1 MTRIR
6 KVLTFSNVVAF
17 VALFVALGGSV
28 YAAGKINGKQIKPSS
43 IPGNR
48 LKASSVATKQLKS
61 KAVTAGKV
69 KPNSLTGT
77 QVNESSLKGVS
88 AASLASVQYAAAAV
102 VLGDES
108 GGLFGSGTSGVA
120 ACPPGTFVIGG
131 GATLSD
137 NESSYIND
145 SGPVSGGLGWVAH
158 AHAFKAGLTMTV
170 TAVCTAVKAI
180 G

>member
-48 LKASSVATKQLKS
+48 LKASSVTTKQLKS
-61 KAVTAGKV
+61 QAVTAGKV

-77 QVNESSLKGVS
+77 QINQSTLKGVS
-88 AASLASVQYAAAAV
+88 AASLATVNYAAATVA
-102 VLGDES
+102 LGDES
-108 GGLFGSGTSGVA
+108 GSFGTGTFGAA

-137 NESSYIND
+137 NKDSYLND
-145 SGPVSGGLGWVAH
+145 SGPISGGIGWSAH
-158 AHAFKAGLTMTV
+158 AHAFKSGLTMTV
-170 TAVCTAVKAI
+170 TAICTSVKAI